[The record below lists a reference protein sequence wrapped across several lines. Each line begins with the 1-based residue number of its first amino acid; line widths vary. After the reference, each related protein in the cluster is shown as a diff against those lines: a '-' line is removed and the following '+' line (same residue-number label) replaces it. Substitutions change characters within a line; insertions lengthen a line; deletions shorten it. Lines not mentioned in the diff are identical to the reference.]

1 MLYLKVVKV
10 SPNLQ
15 IIRADIKGQ
24 NGKGSVPS
32 YWNGIPAWPLYWY
45 QAQNDTLETQQKWN
59 HPVFSS

>member
-24 NGKGSVPS
+24 NGKGSVP
-32 YWNGIPAWPLYWY
+32 GC
-45 QAQNDTLETQQKWN
+45 
-59 HPVFSS
+59 